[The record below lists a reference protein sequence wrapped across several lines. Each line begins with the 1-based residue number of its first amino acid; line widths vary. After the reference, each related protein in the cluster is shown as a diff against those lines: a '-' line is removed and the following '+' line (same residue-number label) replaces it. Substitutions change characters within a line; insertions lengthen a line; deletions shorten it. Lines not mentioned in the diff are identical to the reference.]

1 MKRTDSYV
9 VLGLS
14 LVGAGVLFLLQTLG
28 LLGAAQNIF
37 WTALFAASGAAFLV
51 VFVRDVARWWALIP
65 GLTLLS
71 LAALVGLNDLA
82 PAFAQQWGGAL
93 FLGGIGLSFWLVYL
107 SGRERWWAIIPGGTL
122 LTLASVAALSE
133 SNPGMETGGIFFLGL
148 ALTFGLV
155 YVLPTPTGHI
165 RWAIY
170 PAGAFLAMAILVIA
184 AMGQVINILWPAALI
199 LAGLYLAYRSLRL
212 QHQ

>member
-1 MKRTDSYV
+1 MKRTDSST
-9 VLGLS
+9 VLALS
-14 LVGAGVLFLLQTLG
+14 LVGAGVLFLLQNLG

-37 WTALFAASGAAFLV
+37 WTVLFAASGAAFLV
-51 VFVRDVARWWALIP
+51 VFARDLSRWWAIIP
-65 GLTLLS
+65 SLTLLS
-71 LAALVGLNDLA
+71 LAALVGLGNLA
-82 PAFAQQWGGAL
+82 PAFAKDWGGPL

-107 SGRERWWAIIPGGTL
+107 SGRERWWAIVPGGTL
-122 LTLASVAALSE
+122 LTLALVAALSE
-133 SNPGMETGGIFFLGL
+133 TSPGIETGAIFFLGL

-155 YVLPTPTGHI
+155 YVLPTPQGHM

-170 PAGAFLAMAILVIA
+170 PAGALLATALLVIA

-212 QHQ
+212 QHH